1 MLVNY
6 CWKMYTRMLQ
16 LELVEDALVD
26 EKVSG
31 VGREMKKVTTNSRGN
46 EEGDHKKLREIGELS
61 LSMSGRTKQSPQ
73 RGRAVQPP
81 QKRASRAA
89 AEKIGA
95 LWSRRSGTVVGLGEL
110 RCCRCVG
117 SPVLLPDFRL

>member
-1 MLVNY
+1 
-6 CWKMYTRMLQ
+6 MLQ

-61 LSMSGRTKQSPQ
+61 LSMSGRTK
-73 RGRAVQPP
+73 
-81 QKRASRAA
+81 
-89 AEKIGA
+89 
-95 LWSRRSGTVVGLGEL
+95 
-110 RCCRCVG
+110 
-117 SPVLLPDFRL
+117 